1 MKAISLRLNEVGR
14 DLAMEELNYYLE
26 LMEAMRFQDSILLI
40 NDNIHRFRWAIAVV
54 E

>member
-14 DLAMEELNYYLE
+14 DLAMEELE
-26 LMEAMRFQDSILLI
+26 LMEAMRDVALL
-40 NDNIHRFRWAIAVV
+40 DVSQ

>member
-26 LMEAMRFQDSILLI
+26 LMEAMRDVALL
-40 NDNIHRFRWAIAVV
+40 DVSQ

>member
-1 MKAISLRLNEVGR
+1 MGGLK
-14 DLAMEELNYYLE
+14 
-26 LMEAMRFQDSILLI
+26 RFQDSILLI